1 MISAP
6 TDGSARP
13 LTQRQIAVLE
23 ALALALVPRLQQDAQ
38 LAARVTASIAGRIES
53 APAPVRADLERA
65 IGALGSPAVSL
76 LVAGS
81 ARPLYRLRDT
91 VVRTAVLRRWS
102 TTWLAAGRSA
112 FHALRRL
119 VLSTWYATPEAHRE
133 LGLLPPL
140 HQRTPAFAWEGPLLG
155 AQSDAEPVLRWQV
168 PGDRVPGSTPQR
180 QPLPEG
186 VIDTRR
192 LEADCVVRADAVVV
206 GSGAGGSVVA
216 ARLAEAGREVI
227 VLEEGDYMQAY
238 DFEEDEQA
246 LTPRLFAD
254 RGLRATT
261 DASVVLLQGCGAGGG
276 TVVNWMLMLRTP
288 PEVLEEWRREH
299 GLSWLS
305 EEVMEPVFERIE
317 RELHARLVPEDAHS
331 PSNTLLLRGA
341 QALGWRARAAKINA
355 KGCVRAGTC
364 SLGCRYEAKQSALL
378 TYLPRAFTQG
388 ARLFP
393 ATSVQRLE
401 VVGRNAGGA
410 VARKRVYAW
419 VHRPDGRPVQLVAEA
434 PTVVLAAGA
443 VGTPAILERSG
454 LGGGGVGRYLRLHPT
469 TAVLGTYDG
478 EVYPLAGIPQSV
490 VCDHFLRRDRH
501 GHGFWIECPALQPGL
516 AAAALGSFGEEH
528 WDAMR
533 RLRQSAA
540 FIVLVR
546 DGSGASGS
554 QGAVWLDRRGRVR
567 VSYRL
572 TRLDLENLR
581 AGVEAAARLHI
592 AAGARE
598 VLTLHTPAVR
608 VHDETDMHGVRTASY
623 RPNRVTLFSAHV
635 NGTCRMGVRPTNSG
649 TDPDG
654 QRHGVP
660 GLYVADGSL
669 LPSAPGVNP
678 QETIMA
684 LASLVAERIIAR
696 G

>member
-1 MISAP
+1 MSTP
-6 TDGSARP
+6 TNGSARP
-13 LTQRQIAVLE
+13 LTQHQRAVLE
-23 ALALALVPRLQQDAQ
+23 ALTLALVPRLQQDAQ
-38 LAARVTASIAGRIES
+38 LAARVTASIASRIES

-65 IGALGSPAVSL
+65 IGALGSPAISL

-81 ARPLYRLRDT
+81 ARPLHRLRDAVKRT
-91 VVRTAVLRRWS
+91 VVLRRWS

-119 VLSTWYATPEAHRE
+119 VLSTWYASADARRE

-140 HQRTPAFAWEGPLLG
+140 HQRAAVIAWEGPLRG
-155 AQSDAEPVLRWQV
+155 TPSDAEPVVRWQV
-168 PGDRVPGSTPQR
+168 PRDRVPGSNPQR
-180 QPLPEG
+180 RPLPEG
-186 VIDTRR
+186 VIDTRK
-192 LEADCVVRADAVVV
+192 LQADCTVRADAVVV

-227 VLEEGDYMQAY
+227 ILEEGDYMQAY
-238 DFEEDEQA
+238 HFDEDEQA

-254 RGLRATT
+254 RALRATT
-261 DASVVLLQGCGAGGG
+261 DASVVLLQGCAAGGG

-305 EEVMEPVFERIE
+305 EGVMEPVFERIE
-317 RELHARLVPEDAHS
+317 QEVHARLVPEDAHS
-331 PSNTLLLRGA
+331 PSNALLLRGA
-341 QALGWRARAAKINA
+341 QALGWQAREAAINA

-378 TYLPRAFTQG
+378 TYLPRAFAQG

-393 ATSVQRLE
+393 GTSVHRVE
-401 VVGRNAGGA
+401 VVASNASGG
-410 VARKRVYAW
+410 VATKRVHAW
-419 VHRPDGRPVQLVAEA
+419 VHRPDGRPARLVAEA
-434 PTVVLAAGA
+434 PVVVLAAGA

-469 TAVLGTYDG
+469 TAVLGTYDCD
-478 EVYPLAGIPQSV
+478 VYPLAGIPQSAI
-490 VCDHFLRRDRH
+490 CDHFLRRDRY

-546 DGSGASGS
+546 DGSGRNNS

-572 TRLDLENLR
+572 TPLDLDNLKT
-581 AGVEAAARLHI
+581 GVEAAARLHL

-608 VHDETDMHGVRTASY
+608 VHDETDLHSVRTASY

-649 TDPDG
+649 TDPHG

-684 LASLVAERIIAR
+684 LASFVAERIIER